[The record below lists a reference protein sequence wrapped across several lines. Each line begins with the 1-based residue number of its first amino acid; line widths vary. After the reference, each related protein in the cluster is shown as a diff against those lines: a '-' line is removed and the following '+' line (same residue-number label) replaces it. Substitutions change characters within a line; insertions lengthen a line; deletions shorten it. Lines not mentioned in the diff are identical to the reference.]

1 MAKSEVFALSRDRT
15 GIIWDVMMYIPTVAG
30 LGIAASIFWH
40 GTNQGLAYLLFF
52 LACFFFY
59 PGLHRILGRLMVLP
73 TSAVNLD
80 IMKQRVLITLRNGK
94 HIELA
99 KNVRYFA
106 DYAGKSFGLT
116 GMDMGGAKRQYVFHK
131 GQFENDEAFKR
142 AGQALK
148 VFA

>member
-1 MAKSEVFALSRDRT
+1 MAKSEVFVLSQDRT
-15 GIIWDVMMYIPTVAG
+15 GIIWDALMYIPTVAG
-30 LGIAASIFWH
+30 LGIGASIFWH

-59 PGLHRILGRLMVLP
+59 QGLHRILGRLMILP
-73 TSAVNLD
+73 GAAVGLD
-80 IMKQRVLITLRNGK
+80 IMKQRVMITLRSGE
-94 HIELA
+94 HVELA
-99 KNVRYFA
+99 KDVRYFA

-131 GQFENDEAFKR
+131 GQFENEDAFKR
-142 AGQALK
+142 AGSALK